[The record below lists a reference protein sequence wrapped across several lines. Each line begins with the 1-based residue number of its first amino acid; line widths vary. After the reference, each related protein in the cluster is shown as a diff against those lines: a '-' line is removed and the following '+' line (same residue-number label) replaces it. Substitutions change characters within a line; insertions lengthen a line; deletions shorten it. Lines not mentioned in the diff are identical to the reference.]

1 MKDFRLIP
9 FNSNTKPDINIT
21 GTIDRSDNDLFI
33 RYEISGEIDRIMLP
47 SESTSPV
54 RTHDLWKSTCFEFF
68 IAMKDQP
75 GYWEF
80 NLSPSCDWNVY
91 AMDAYRQ
98 VNMREEAALA
108 QLPFRFQKTNARL
121 FLDIAVDLTPII
133 QTDQVL
139 QIGISAVVQTRDGQE
154 IYWALAHPGT
164 QADFHLRR
172 GFILEM

>member
-21 GTIDRSDNDLFI
+21 GAIDRSDNDLFI

-47 SESTSPV
+47 SESISPV

-108 QLPFRFQKTNARL
+108 QLPFQFQKTNARL

-164 QADFHLRR
+164 QADFHLRG
-172 GFILEM
+172 GFLLEM